1 MPRTDEQLN
10 RLTACPHLTLEV
22 LERYEQAVLRTEAEA
37 NEQFV
42 KSLRARKAARA
53 YIESQTK

>member
-1 MPRTDEQLN
+1 MRTQEQLN
-10 RLTACPHLTLEV
+10 RLISCPHLTLEV

-37 NEQFV
+37 NEAFI